1 MTATGGTVQPARRE
15 SNFAAPF
22 KMVRRKPTAPSGQLC
37 IPTRRESLI
46 SGSSVR
52 RRHYDTTGATDRR
65 RNTSGNGFRALPHRV
80 FRRHQ
85 GRDDGGVGHRG
96 SGGATGDHLSRYSTR
111 GKWEEIRPGFV
122 RDDFGV
128 VWDRTADRDMGVPAP
143 VLTTPDLSRVQWP
156 TAESCGRLLGVEA
169 FVERTRAAGRF
180 CCFGLALSL
189 FERAWALRGMEAL
202 LIDMLDEPSFVDDL
216 LDRIVEHNLSVM
228 RAVAHLPWDGV
239 WIGDDWGQ
247 QRGLIMGRAMWRRFI
262 LPRARRMYE
271 FARSQGWIVIIHSCG
286 DIVELLPDLIE
297 AGVQVLN
304 PFQPEVMDLAA
315 VKREYG
321 RDLAFLGGMSVQR
334 TLPFGTP
341 DEVRSA
347 VPPAAR
353 ADRRRERLHFLP
365 VAHADGRRAGRQRA
379 GDAGSHRRREPGH
392 PLVQPAKQRRQTKT
406 RVDHETRKTNSAG
419 ST

>member
-1 MTATGGTVQPARRE
+1 MTPRERLIAAATHR
-15 SNFAAPF
+15 
-22 KMVRRKPTAPSGQLC
+22 
-37 IPTRRESLI
+37 
-46 SGSSVR
+46 
-52 RRHYDTTGATDRR
+52 ATDFVPYHIEY
-65 RNTSGNGFRALPHRV
+65 SAGIKAAMIEAL
-80 FRRHQ
+80 
-85 GRDDGGVGHRG
+85 GTGDLDE
-96 SGGATGDHLSRYSTR
+96 ATGDHLSRYSTR

-128 VWDRTADRDMGVPAP
+128 VWDRTADRDIGVPAP

-180 CCFGLALSL
+180 CCLGVALSL

-202 LIDMLDEPSFVDDL
+202 MIDMLDEPSFVDDL

-247 QRGLIMGRAMWRRFI
+247 QRGLLTGRALWRRFI

-271 FARSQGWIVIIHSCG
+271 FARRQGWIVIIHSCG

-297 AGVQVLN
+297 AGVQVFN

-341 DEVRSA
+341 DEVRSQSRWLLDQIGDGSGFIFSPSHMLTND
-347 VPPAAR
+347 VPVTNVLAMLEVIAAANPATR
-353 ADRRRERLHFLP
+353 WFGTGSMPCSGRMLP
-365 VAHADGRRAGRQRA
+365 TD
-379 GDAGSHRRREPGH
+379 
-392 PLVQPAKQRRQTKT
+392 
-406 RVDHETRKTNSAG
+406 
-419 ST
+419 